1 MGRTQPG
8 DYASS
13 WTAPEYT
20 VDDRGKVVGG
30 YTPREPNNWA
40 GGGTTISAGRRT

>member
-8 DYASS
+8 DYATS
-13 WTAPEYT
+13 WKAPDYT

-30 YTPREPNNWA
+30 
-40 GGGTTISAGRRT
+40 